1 MVKENNVVQ
10 IKPYKKVQKPRTEWM
25 PIEDF
30 LDTPPVFCQRQTE
43 YRAPKIKK
51 LLEERFFES
60 HLEVAIFEYPSG
72 KRVRGNGNTRAD
84 IWSAM
89 KEDGGFENI
98 PDHVQATV
106 YYVKNDEDA
115 KKLYYTFDSD
125 DSVEKSPD
133 KITGVY
139 RALGLHGKFN
149 NTKIAKGTIGKSLS
163 YASFNRESNKPTSQ
177 TNWFEIIEDF
187 KEELLTLDK
196 LGPKKIFDSNI
207 ICASLMM
214 LKQHG
219 TTNKRLIDGL
229 KQLNS
234 GAKGAQ
240 CPNTGTDG
248 ITFILEEWTT
258 NNIFEAKGTDA
269 FSYPRQ
275 QDFLLYCFERWMDKK
290 NVKIYRR
297 PSEGR
302 TGKGRRKSLY
312 DSFWENEEG

>member
-1 MVKENNVVQ
+1 MQNNNVVQ
-10 IKPYKKVQKPRTEWM
+10 MRQYKKVQKPKTEWM

-30 LDTPPVFCQRQTE
+30 LDLPPVFCQRQTE

-51 LLEERFFES
+51 LLREKFFES
-60 HLEVAIFEYPSG
+60 HLDVAIFEYPNG

-84 IWSAM
+84 IWPGM
-89 KEDGGFENI
+89 IKDGESELV
-98 PDHVQATV
+98 PEYVHATI
-106 YYVKNDEDA
+106 YSIDNDKDA

-125 DSVEKSPD
+125 DSVEKAPD

-163 YASFNRESNKPTSQ
+163 YASFNRVSNASTNQ

-187 KEELLTLDK
+187 KDELLALDK
-196 LGPKKIFDSNI
+196 LGPKKVFDSNI
-207 ICASLMM
+207 IFASLMM
-214 LKQHG
+214 LKQYG

-240 CPNTGTDG
+240 CPTNGTDG

-258 NNIFEAKGTDA
+258 DSIFETKGTDGIS
-269 FSYPRQ
+269 FPRQ
-275 QDFLLYCFERWMDKK
+275 QDFLLYCLERWMEKK

-297 PSEGR
+297 PSEGKS
-302 TGKGRRKSLY
+302 GKGRRKSMY
-312 DSFWENEEG
+312 DSFWESEEG